1 MKRLVMTFYSEVEN
15 RRRRITL
22 NEPKD
27 DLTPDQIMNAMQ
39 ALVDAKVLD
48 PSYVIERATIV
59 ETNTNEFFDLV

>member
-1 MKRLVMTFYSEVEN
+1 VKRLVMTFYSEVEN

-27 DLTPDQIMNAMQ
+27 DLTSDQVMNAMQ

>member
-1 MKRLVMTFYSEVEN
+1 VKRLVMTFYSEVEN

>member
-39 ALVDAKVLD
+39 TLVDAKVLD